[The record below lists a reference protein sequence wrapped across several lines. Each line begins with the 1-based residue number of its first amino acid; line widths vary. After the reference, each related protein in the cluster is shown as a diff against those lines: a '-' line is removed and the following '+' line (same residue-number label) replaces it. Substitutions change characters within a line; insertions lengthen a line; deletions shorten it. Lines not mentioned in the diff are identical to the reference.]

1 MHLFMKNVRLFAL
14 SGIPEECVILR
25 MRKSDGNR
33 PGRGLLYGAVSVLA
47 FSVGI
52 EAGKGMGSM
61 GRKNRRRKAAR
72 RKGLGFNPGKYIAK
86 QKTGSKAAC
95 ADRNVPA
102 TGGGAPFPS
111 GGAAVPNGV
120 ELACSYEAS
129 VSGEVLVSSCGESAS
144 SYGALSPCGGAPFPC
159 RGEVWFAD
167 LGKHPGTS
175 VQEGCRP
182 VFIMSNDTANGHS
195 PTVTVVPMTSKKKKA
210 YLPTHVL
217 VGAGDCPLLGPS
229 MALAEQITTIGKS
242 ALCKR
247 VGRIGGSKIGEI
259 EAAVLAQLSIAA
271 SVRIAASPPGT
282 DEIQEK
288 EMVLYGS

>member
-1 MHLFMKNVRLFAL
+1 MKKVRLFAL
-14 SGIPEECVILR
+14 SGIPEECVILK
-25 MRKSDGNR
+25 MHKSDGNK

-47 FSVGI
+47 FSVGSKT
-52 EAGKGMGSM
+52 GKGMGSM
-61 GRKNRRRKAAR
+61 GRKNRRRKATR
-72 RKGLGFNPGKYIAK
+72 RKGLGFNPGKYIVK
-86 QKTGSKAAC
+86 QKAGSKAAC
-95 ADRNVPA
+95 ADRNVSA

-111 GGAAVPNGV
+111 GGAAVSNGV

-129 VSGEVLVSSCGESAS
+129 VSGEVLVSDCGESAS
-144 SYGALSPCGGAPFPC
+144 SYGALSPCGSASLPC

-182 VFIMSNDTANGHS
+182 VFIISNDTANGHS
-195 PTVTVVPMTSKKKKA
+195 STVTVVPMTSKKKKA

-217 VGAGDCPLLGPS
+217 VGADDCPFLGPS

-247 VGRIGGSKIGEI
+247 VGRIDGSKIREI

-271 SVRIAASPPGT
+271 SVRIAASPPGSG
-282 DEIQEK
+282 EIQEK
-288 EMVLYGS
+288 EMVSYGS

>member
-1 MHLFMKNVRLFAL
+1 MRLFAL

-25 MRKSDGNR
+25 MHKSDGNE
-33 PGRGLLYGAVSVLA
+33 PGRELLYGAVSVLA

-52 EAGKGMGSM
+52 ETGKGMGSM
-61 GRKNRRRKAAR
+61 GRKNRRRKATR

-86 QKTGSKAAC
+86 QKNGSKAAS
-95 ADRNVPA
+95 AGSSELA
-102 TGGGAPFPS
+102 AGGGASFPS
-111 GGAAVPNGV
+111 GGAAVSNGG
-120 ELACSYEAS
+120 ELTYSYEAS
-129 VSGEVLVSSCGESAS
+129 ASGEALISGCGESAS
-144 SYGALSPCGGAPFPC
+144 SYGTLSPCGGASLPC

-182 VFIMSNDTANGHS
+182 VFIISNDTANGHS
-195 PTVTVVPMTSKKKKA
+195 STVTMVPMTSKKKKA

-217 VGAGDCPLLGPS
+217 VGAGDCPFLGPS

-271 SVRIAASPPGT
+271 SARIATSPPGAG
-282 DEIQEK
+282 EIHEK
-288 EMVLYGS
+288 EMVSYGS

>member
-1 MHLFMKNVRLFAL
+1 
-14 SGIPEECVILR
+14 
-25 MRKSDGNR
+25 
-33 PGRGLLYGAVSVLA
+33 
-47 FSVGI
+47 
-52 EAGKGMGSM
+52 M

-72 RKGLGFNPGKYIAK
+72 RKGLGFNPSKYIAK
-86 QKTGSKAAC
+86 QKKGRKAAP
-95 ADRNVPA
+95 ADSSVLA
-102 TGGGAPFPS
+102 VGGGVSVFEDGVAVLN
-111 GGAAVPNGV
+111 GA
-120 ELACSYEAS
+120 ELAPSYGAS
-129 VSGEVLVSSCGESAS
+129 VSH
-144 SYGALSPCGGAPFPC
+144 GALISVCDASTPCGGALLPC

-217 VGAGDCPLLGPS
+217 LGAGDCPFLGPS

-247 VGRIGGSKIGEI
+247 IGRIGGSKIREI

-271 SVRIAASPPGT
+271 FTRMDTSPPGT
-282 DEIQEK
+282 GEIQEK
-288 EMVLYGS
+288 EMVSYGS